1 MHICI
6 FVFVIMPKRIEN
18 GARFLRSGRAVKIN
32 QGMSM
37 RLLPEDWKI
46 LTNGIP
52 IYSATGNLVHS
63 VICSRRCCA
72 PLYSGISSCR
82 KMTQISTLNVHV
94 QQQARRSNMKRL
106 SLLVTSIFIAASAGK
121 RRKTQKARD
130 RVQVTRQSA
139 ISTPM
144 FVVSIFTMAT

>member
-1 MHICI
+1 
-6 FVFVIMPKRIEN
+6 
-18 GARFLRSGRAVKIN
+18 
-32 QGMSM
+32 
-37 RLLPEDWKI
+37 
-46 LTNGIP
+46 
-52 IYSATGNLVHS
+52 
-63 VICSRRCCA
+63 
-72 PLYSGISSCR
+72 
-82 KMTQISTLNVHV
+82 
-94 QQQARRSNMKRL
+94 MKRL